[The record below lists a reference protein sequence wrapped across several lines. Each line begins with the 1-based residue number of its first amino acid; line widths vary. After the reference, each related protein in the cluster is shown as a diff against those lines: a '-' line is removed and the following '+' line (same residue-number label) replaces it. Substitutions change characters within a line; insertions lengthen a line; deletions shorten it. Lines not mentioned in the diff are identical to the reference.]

1 MPRFFPPHEPY
12 KDYIYKETFDILD
25 TEPISLI
32 VYIQCKE
39 FVSCSEQPEGYV
51 NFTDVELSIG
61 EYICLDRINKTD
73 PSLLEKYS
81 VTMLKEDFFYVDL
94 PVWKHKF

>member
-12 KDYIYKETFDILD
+12 KDYIYKEKFNMDDSNI
-25 TEPISLI
+25 PLI

-61 EYICLDRINKTD
+61 EYICLDRYMNKID
-73 PSLLEKYS
+73 SSLLEKYS

-94 PVWKHKF
+94 PVWEYKF